1 MTTMSWFLVWA
12 LIYLVVGIVLKNHTR
27 IETVQFKDYS
37 TRFIIFYIIPL
48 GGVLFFV
55 VSNVVYVLTMII
67 SEMIFGNLAM
77 SSDSFFKDLQ
87 WPEYPKRPS
96 S

>member
-27 IETVQFKDYS
+27 IGTLQFKDHS

-48 GGVLFFV
+48 GGVFFYAI
-55 VSNVVYVLTMII
+55 SSMVYFLVMVI
-67 SEMIFGNLAM
+67 SEIIFGTYAM
-77 SSDSFFKDLQ
+77 GPDSFFKDPQ

-96 S
+96 N